1 MGRLRSR
8 GVELEASYRL
18 DSSWLFTGSYTFDDA
33 VLSESDDP
41 NLVGKQVRQ
50 VAKHQWV
57 VRTSF
62 DRPSIVSSSV
72 QARYVGDR
80 FEDDLNTLPVEQLF
94 VVDFMVSR
102 IVARW
107 AEAFVTVENVF
118 DEDYEVRVTSSGLTE
133 IGAPRL
139 IQAGLRLN
147 F

>member
-1 MGRLRSR
+1 MR
-8 GVELEASYRL
+8 
-18 DSSWLFTGSYTFDDA
+18 SSWLFTGSYTFDDA

-41 NLVGKQVRQ
+41 RLVGKQVRQ
-50 VAKHQWV
+50 VARHQWV

-72 QARYVGDR
+72 QARFVGDR

-118 DEDYEVRVTSSGLTE
+118 DEEFEVRMTSSGLVE

-139 IQAGLRLN
+139 VQAGLRLN

>member
-8 GVELEASYRL
+8 GFELETSYRL
-18 DSSWLFTGSYTFDDA
+18 RSSWLFTGSYTFDDA

-41 NLVGKQVRQ
+41 RLVGKQVRQ
-50 VAKHQWV
+50 VARHQWV

-72 QARYVGDR
+72 QARFVGDR

-118 DEDYEVRVTSSGLTE
+118 DEEFEVRMTSSGLVE

-139 IQAGLRLN
+139 VQAGLRLN